1 VSDKQIDSAYG
12 RMTFSRLKPDVTN
25 CYYCFY
31 QFSGERQRETPV
43 ATVVNLQII
52 LMQIPGRNADKYR
65 EISANIMTRI
75 LAGDLSLIG
84 IIQKNH
90 SSTDDINNI
99 ARDYYKYNKIINKTD
114 KECIYGVICNK
125 PINTPVWMDENDN
138 KMDLSKNMIKI
149 GKSCNSDRTN
159 EYKNME
165 VLFIIPMPNEAANKF
180 EDVYKSLIP
189 KEYKYR
195 NEYYYIFNHVIDL
208 QVNPD
213 EFLSNFIYNLFS
225 NFIKIN
231 PILTSQIV
239 YINEKIGIIS
249 KLFVEQVITDD
260 IESVR
265 KRLEI
270 QKLNDDYNIELE
282 SKKKTIEIELEIELE
297 SKKSKQKRIDET
309 LDKLYEKLLNS
320 NCEEETDNI
329 LKIIDKLQNL

>member
-1 VSDKQIDSAYG
+1 
-12 RMTFSRLKPDVTN
+12 
-25 CYYCFY
+25 
-31 QFSGERQRETPV
+31 
-43 ATVVNLQII
+43 
-52 LMQIPGRNADKYR
+52 
-65 EISANIMTRI
+65 MTRI

-138 KMDLSKNMIKI
+138 KMDLTKNMIKI
-149 GKSCNSDRTN
+149 GKSCNSDRPN

-213 EFLSNFIYNLFS
+213 EYLSNFIYNLFS
-225 NFIKIN
+225 TFVRIN

-239 YINEKIGIIS
+239 YINEKISIIS

-260 IESVR
+260 IEVLR
-265 KRLEI
+265 KRLEM

-282 SKKKTIEIELEIELE
+282 SKKIELE
-297 SKKSKQKRIDET
+297 SKKNKQKYIDKNLEDT
-309 LDKLYEKLLNS
+309 LNKLYEKLLNS
-320 NCEEETDNI
+320 NSEEETNNI
-329 LKIIDKLQNL
+329 IKIIDKLQNL

>member
-1 VSDKQIDSAYG
+1 
-12 RMTFSRLKPDVTN
+12 
-25 CYYCFY
+25 
-31 QFSGERQRETPV
+31 
-43 ATVVNLQII
+43 
-52 LMQIPGRNADKYR
+52 
-65 EISANIMTRI
+65 
-75 LAGDLSLIG
+75 
-84 IIQKNH
+84 
-90 SSTDDINNI
+90 
-99 ARDYYKYNKIINKTD
+99 
-114 KECIYGVICNK
+114 
-125 PINTPVWMDENDN
+125 MDENDN
-138 KMDLSKNMIKI
+138 KMDLSKNIIKI

-159 EYKNME
+159 EYKNMG
-165 VLFIIPMPNEAANKF
+165 VLFIIKMSNEMANTF
-180 EDVYKSLIP
+180 EDIYKSLIP

-239 YINEKIGIIS
+239 YIDEKISSIR
-249 KLFVEQVITDD
+249 KLFVEQIITDD

-282 SKKKTIEIELEIELE
+282 SKKN
-297 SKKSKQKRIDET
+297 KQKRIDET

-320 NCEEETDNI
+320 NCEEETDKI
-329 LKIIDKLQNL
+329 LKMIEKLQNV